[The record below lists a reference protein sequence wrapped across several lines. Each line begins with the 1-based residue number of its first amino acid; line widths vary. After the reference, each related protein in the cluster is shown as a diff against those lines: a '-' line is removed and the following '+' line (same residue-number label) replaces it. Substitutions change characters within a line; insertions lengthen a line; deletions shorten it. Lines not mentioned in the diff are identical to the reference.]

1 VAILGL
7 MAVALAAQQG
17 PTAAEVYAN
26 GKRAERE
33 GRIAEAYLL
42 YSQAAAMSPDTKLYW
57 QRAKA
62 VEIRASL
69 ESKTAPPEIGLSP
82 APNPPAVVPRV
93 ALPQATPEDEAEA
106 RRLLPPTEL
115 HAQPG
120 RKDLDFS
127 GNLKQIFPKVAQAY
141 GLDCVFDDG
150 LEPGRVFRFQL
161 AGADYRD
168 ALHAMEAATGTFL
181 VPVSEK
187 VFLVVK
193 DTPQNRTER
202 EPRAAVEVRIP
213 ETISTQD
220 FNNVITAV
228 QQAFAVEKLAF
239 DSQNNMVVMRDRVS
253 KVLPARLMFEDLLV
267 SKPQVVIECKL
278 LEVSRNDA
286 ITYGMD
292 LPNVISVS
300 KLTDPVALSNLVAGF
315 ASWGLYGISSLD
327 GALVLQMTHSTNQLL
342 IDTQL
347 RAIDGQ
353 AATFHVGDRYPILTS
368 GYYGPQ
374 NFSQGGTVYMPPPSF
389 TFEDLGLTLKVTP
402 TVHGRSSAL
411 DVEAEFKVL
420 AGTALN
426 GIPVISSRA
435 LKSKVE
441 LNYGQWAM
449 VAGLFSAQQAR
460 TITGVAG
467 VTRIPVLGPLTSKR
481 DKSDEEKTV
490 LILLRPRLISPP
502 PEVAI
507 HTFRIG
513 SDNRP
518 LTPF

>member
-1 VAILGL
+1 

-33 GRIAEAYLL
+33 GHMAEAYLL

-82 APNPPAVVPRV
+82 APNPPAVVPRIS
-93 ALPQATPEDEAEA
+93 LPAATPEDEAEA
-106 RRLLPPTEL
+106 RRPLPPTEL
-115 HAQPG
+115 DAKPG
-120 RKDLDFS
+120 LRSLDFS
-127 GNLKQIFPKVAQAY
+127 GDLKQIFPRVAQAY

-150 LEPGRVFRFQL
+150 LEPGRAFRFQIE
-161 AGADYRD
+161 AADYRD

-181 VPVSEK
+181 VPVSRK

-193 DTPQNRTER
+193 DTPQSRLER

-213 ETISTQD
+213 ETISAQD

-267 SKPQVVIECKL
+267 SRPQVVIECKL

-292 LPNVISVS
+292 LPNIINVNG
-300 KLTDPVALSNLVAGF
+300 LTDPVALSNLVAGF

-327 GALVLQMTHSTNQLL
+327 GALVAQMSRGTNQLL
-342 IDTQL
+342 LNTQL

-353 AATFHVGDRYPILTS
+353 AATLHVGDRYPILTA

-374 NFSQGGTVYMPPPSF
+374 SYSQGGAVYTPPPSF
-389 TFEDLGLTLKVTP
+389 TFEDLGLTIKVTP
-402 TVHGRSSAL
+402 TVHSRSAAL
-411 DVEAEFKVL
+411 DLEAEFKVL
-420 AGTALN
+420 AGTSLN

-441 LNYGQWAM
+441 LDFGHWAM
-449 VAGLFSAQQAR
+449 VAGLLSAQQAR
-460 TITGVAG
+460 TITGIAG
-467 VTRIPVLGPLTSKR
+467 VTRIPVLGSLTSKR
-481 DKSDEEKTV
+481 IRNNEEKTI
-490 LILLRPRLISPP
+490 LILLRPRLVSASPD
-502 PEVAI
+502 ALA
-507 HTFRIG
+507 HTFWIG